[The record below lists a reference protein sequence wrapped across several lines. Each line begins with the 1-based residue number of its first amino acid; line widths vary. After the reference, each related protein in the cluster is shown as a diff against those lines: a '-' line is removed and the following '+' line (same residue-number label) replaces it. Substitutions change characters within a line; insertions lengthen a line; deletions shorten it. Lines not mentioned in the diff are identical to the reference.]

1 LIRKEIR
8 IAGFGGQG
16 VVLAAQIVGHA
27 ATVYDRG
34 HATLTQSYGPE
45 ARGGSCA
52 AEVVISDEPISYPYV
67 LKPQV
72 MVILAQ
78 EAYHKY
84 VDDECTGT
92 TVIIDPDLVK
102 IEPAIHLKPLT
113 VPANRMAHELG
124 RAMVANIIVLGFVAA
139 VSDLVSYEAMKK
151 SVLDSVP
158 KGTEELNTKA
168 FDLGYRYGLDH
179 VKHD

>member
-1 LIRKEIR
+1 MVRKEIR

-16 VVLAAQIVGHA
+16 VVLAGHIVGHA
-27 ATVYDRG
+27 ASVYDRG
-34 HATLTQSYGPE
+34 YATLTQSYGPE

-78 EAYHKY
+78 EACHKY
-84 VDDECTGT
+84 VSDDCADT
-92 TVIIDPDLVK
+92 TVIVDPDLVK
-102 IEPAIHLKPLT
+102 IEPTSHLKPLT
-113 VPANRMAHELG
+113 VPASHMAHEMG
-124 RAMVANIIVLGFVAA
+124 RSMVANIIVLGFVAA
-139 VSDLVSYEAMKK
+139 VSDLVSCEAMKK

-158 KGTEELNTKA
+158 KGTEELNSRA
-168 FDLGYRYGLDH
+168 FDMGYQYGLDH
-179 VKHD
+179 VRRG

>member
-1 LIRKEIR
+1 LTRKELR

-16 VVLAAQIVGHA
+16 VVLAGQIVGHA
-27 ATVYDRG
+27 ASIFDRG
-34 HATLTQSYGPE
+34 YATLTQSYGPE

-84 VDDECTGT
+84 VDDDPLETM
-92 TVIIDPDLVK
+92 VIIDPDRVK
-102 IEPAIHLKPLT
+102 IEPSSHLKPLSI
-113 VPANRMAHELG
+113 PATHMAQEIG
-124 RAMVANIIVLGFVAA
+124 RPVVANIIVLGFLAA
-139 VSDLVSYEAMKK
+139 VSDLVTSEGLKK
-151 SVLDSVP
+151 AVMDSVP
-158 KGTEELNTKA
+158 KGTEELNAKA
-168 FDLGYRYGLDH
+168 FDLGYQYGLAH
-179 VKHD
+179 GQRN